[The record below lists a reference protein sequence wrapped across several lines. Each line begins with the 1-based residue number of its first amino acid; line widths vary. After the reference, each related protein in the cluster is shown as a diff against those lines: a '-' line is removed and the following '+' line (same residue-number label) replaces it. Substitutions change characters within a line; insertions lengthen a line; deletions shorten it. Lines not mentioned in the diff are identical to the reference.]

1 MKQLIIKSL
10 ASLIVFS
17 LSSPAA
23 VYFVHGIEY
32 DITTFNTTWQASAGY
47 LTTQPWWGSSQAA
60 RDFATAVGPTLG
72 GQLPGSSINP
82 ADGPLFAYGVTPL
95 QGPVGAKLS
104 SNTNTVIVTG
114 FPAQPPQYM
123 TFAQAVVR
131 GGSQQFPILPTI
143 PTFLSG
149 PSGRWFDPPAASGF
163 DFTMTS
169 ASLFTSILNFPTG
182 IDGDNSFQVWVNDQ
196 LFGNFNVGESVNFGA
211 GVSSFRIT
219 GIDPTVDG
227 GDPMA
232 FPIQLEFDTP
242 SASFTM
248 VPIPESSSALLAA
261 ASGVMLLGLRRR
273 ASV

>member
-1 MKQLIIKSL
+1 MKKLIFKSL

-17 LSSPAA
+17 LSSRAA
-23 VYFVHGIEY
+23 VYFVQGIEY
-32 DITTFNTTWQASAGY
+32 DITTFNTTWHASSGY

-60 RDFATAVGPTLG
+60 RDFAAVVGPTLG
-72 GQLPGSSINP
+72 GQLPGSAGNPSDGPYFAFSTPTGQGPAAARLSSGGTIVSPPIPLNP
-82 ADGPLFAYGVTPL
+82 A
-95 QGPVGAKLS
+95 
-104 SNTNTVIVTG
+104 
-114 FPAQPPQYM
+114 FPFTY
-123 TFAQAVVR
+123 AQAVVR

-169 ASLFTSILNFPTG
+169 GSLFTSILNFPTG

-219 GIDPTVDG
+219 GIDPSVDG

-248 VPIPESSSALLAA
+248 VPIPETSSALLAA